1 MEQNEDR
8 QEPVDR
14 KELAVSLFKKGYNC
28 SQAVFAAFADLY
40 GLDRELALKMSASFG
55 GGMGRMREVCGCM
68 SAMAMIAGF
77 ETGSTAEHDPQG
89 KQRNYEMVQHLA
101 EEYKKVSGGSIICRE
116 LLGLPAEGAPSE
128 SSAPRP
134 SARTDTYYKKRPCI
148 QLIQDA
154 CTIIE
159 NEFFGG
165 TENE

>member
-1 MEQNEDR
+1 MEQNDNR
-8 QEPVDR
+8 QYPVDR

-77 ETGSTAEHDPQG
+77 ETGSTSEHDPQG

-116 LLGLPAEGAPSE
+116 LLGLSGQGASAEA
-128 SSAPRP
+128 SAPKP

-148 QLIQDA
+148 HLIEDA
-154 CTIIE
+154 CVIIE

-165 TENE
+165 IKNE